1 MAEISNGNK
10 KKTHPTFV
18 YLFAATVGMGGV
30 LFGYGTAVIS
40 GAMLFIQ
47 DRFHLTT
54 FQMSLTVSML
64 LAGAFFGALISGKIT
79 EKLGRKNSLLLG
91 AAVFLIGSLICGFA
105 VSDTMLLAGRF
116 IVGLIIGMTSFI
128 VPLYI
133 SEIAPTSL
141 RGRLVIINTLAVTGG
156 MLGSY
161 ILNVFLAPMPHN
173 WRFMLGI
180 GVLPA
185 AFMFGGL
192 LFLPQSPRWLMKR
205 GRRAHARLTL
215 EKIRHIDEVEAELEA
230 IEAVINSQQSHSKW
244 SDLLKHK
251 YRGVMVVGIGLAI
264 IQLFTGCNAVLYF
277 APVIFKNS
285 GFSGITAQLMA
296 TVGVGA
302 ANFLFTIV
310 AIWLVDK
317 LGRRFILNSTLAG
330 MSIMLLMIS
339 VLLRYSAT
347 NSLCRYFLIGAMII
361 YISCFAL
368 GLGNLFWLLISEIYP
383 LRIRAKAMSLATSI
397 NWLSN
402 MVVAMLFL
410 EVVNRIGSS
419 GAFAIFTIISVA
431 SMVFCYLLVP
441 ETKGVSLEKIEA
453 NLNSGK
459 SVRDIG
465 LPVTHKMR
473 LLNLFKGHVEK
484 VNKRSNENLKNTET
498 V

>member
-1 MAEISNGNK
+1 MAETLQRKN
-10 KKTHPTFV
+10 HPTFV
-18 YLFAATVGMGGV
+18 YLFAATVGMGGL

-47 DRFHLTT
+47 DQFHLST
-54 FQMSLTVSML
+54 FQMSLTVSIL
-64 LAGAFFGALISGKIT
+64 LAGAFFGALASGKIT

-91 AAVFLIGSLICGFA
+91 AATFLAGSVICGFA
-105 VSDTMLLAGRF
+105 VNDTMLIAGRF

-161 ILNVFLAPMPHN
+161 ILNVFLAPLAYN
-173 WRFMLGI
+173 WRLMLGI
-180 GVLPA
+180 GVIPA

-205 GRRAHARLTL
+205 GRRDHARLTL
-215 EKIRHIDEVEAELEA
+215 EKIRHLDEVENELEA
-230 IEAVINSQQSHSKW
+230 IEAIISSQQSQSHW
-244 SDLLKHK
+244 RDLLNPR
-251 YRGVMVVGIGLAI
+251 YRGVMTVGIGLAM

-277 APVIFKNS
+277 APIIFKNS

-296 TVGVGA
+296 TVGIGS

-317 LGRRFILNSTLAG
+317 LGRRFILNSTLVG
-330 MSIMLLMIS
+330 MTIMLLAIS
-339 VLLRYSAT
+339 ILLEYSAT
-347 NSLCRYFLIGAMII
+347 SSLCRYLLIGTMVI
-361 YISCFAL
+361 YISSFAL

-383 LRIRAKAMSLATSI
+383 LRIRAKAMSLATSV

-402 MVVAMLFL
+402 MIVAMFFL
-410 EVVNRIGSS
+410 GVVNHIGTS
-419 GAFAIFTIISVA
+419 GAFVLFTVISFV
-431 SMVFCYLLVP
+431 SLIFCYFLVP
-441 ETKGVSLEKIEA
+441 ETKGVSLEQIEE

-459 SVRDIG
+459 PVRDIG
-465 LPVTHKMR
+465 IPVTARMR
-473 LLNLFKGHVEK
+473 LLKFFTSRIEDIDEH
-484 VNKRSNENLKNTET
+484 SNENLKPTEN